1 MRACYSTGTSSALAG
16 QRTRPPLDLH
26 HAALLSSPILPQLD
40 AWISCAPSP
49 GSVSATRSPP
59 SYIPCATGL
68 PDKPRTRRLARC
80 ASCARCAPRARGL
93 CSRWM
98 KVGSREGAAARGR
111 PPAQGGHAAGEVSR
125 SRGVAVG
132 VCSGREEG
140 KARLVRGA
148 SSLG

>member
-68 PDKPRTRRLARC
+68 PDKPRTHRSLRSTRSRLVVAVDEGGIEGGSGCWRKATSARTARRRRGLAL
-80 ASCARCAPRARGL
+80 APRRALRASPL
-93 CSRWM
+93 ALAW
-98 KVGSREGAAARGR
+98 
-111 PPAQGGHAAGEVSR
+111 SR
-125 SRGVAVG
+125 SGRMQW
-132 VCSGREEG
+132 SGGRCHT
-140 KARLVRGA
+140 
-148 SSLG
+148 